1 MPGKFSLA
9 RASGSFTEPA
19 ISVAGVAGISDRL
32 EEGPAPSRVGFPHPQ
47 LSAEWSPAKEKGPW
61 SSSNTASRDLDGAS
75 FFTPLLRLKNIYL
88 T

>member
-19 ISVAGVAGISDRL
+19 ISVAGISDRL

-47 LSAEWSPAKEKGPW
+47 LSAEWSPAEEKGPR
-61 SSSNTASRDLDGAS
+61 SSSNTASQDLDSAS